1 MQVEEDSGSPRSSSS
16 SSFSSCSGSLLDAMG
31 VASIMPFIAILTDPS
46 IITENVYF
54 YKIYSSVGATDQ
66 KTFIFGLGVSIFF

>member
-1 MQVEEDSGSPRSSSS
+1 MITT
-16 SSFSSCSGSLLDAMG
+16 SLLDAMG